1 MARTITRDGDASPVV
16 AERIATRLVFLA
28 SADDLALPSSSHM
41 LDGLDEVRFLRG
53 SRDVARTEHSLVLA
67 FPDRRMS
74 SNNGALV
81 RHGDRWVLNDPASKN
96 GAVIDGAVTRR
107 AVLRDGAVLELG
119 HSFFVFRHGRLA
131 AIPPHLEGDVGHLP
145 PGPPGM
151 ATFAPELAAQLAALP
166 KLAAS
171 PVSIL
176 VRGET
181 GTGKELVARAIHAL
195 SQRPGSFVAVNCG
208 ALPATLVGSEL
219 FGHKRGAFSGALA
232 DRKGLVRNADRG
244 TLFLDEVAELDL
256 PAQAAL
262 LRVLQEREVQVVGE
276 DRPVKVDLRVVAATH
291 RDLGAAIAEGQFRLD
306 LYARIAGH
314 EIALPP
320 LRERRED
327 LGLLLRDLL
336 ARHADRPLGIAVSA
350 LRALA
355 LHDWPRNVRELEQA
369 IAAAAKLAGDT
380 IEQANLPVSVRTPA
394 QPLPDVPVPAPP
406 VAPPRSAGGGDDQLR
421 AQIIAALTEHGGN
434 IVAVAKALGKRR
446 TTIYKWVK
454 RLAIDLDAFR

>member
-1 MARTITRDGDASPVV
+1 MARTITRDGDAAPEAVERV
-16 AERIATRLVFLA
+16 AARLVFLA
-28 SADDLALPSSSHM
+28 SADDLAMPSSSHV
-41 LDGLDEVRFLRG
+41 LEGLDEVRFVRG
-53 SRDVARTEHSLVLA
+53 PRDAKRTERSLVLA

-74 SNNGALV
+74 SVNGALV
-81 RHGDRWVLNDPASKN
+81 RHGDRWVLDDPTSKN
-96 GAVIDGAVTRR
+96 GAVIDGVITRR
-107 AVLRDGAVLELG
+107 GGLHDGAIIELG
-119 HSFFVFRHGRLA
+119 HSFFVFRQQKLM
-131 AIPPHLEGDVGHLP
+131 AIPPHLEGDVDRLP
-145 PGPPGM
+145 PSPPGL
-151 ATFAPELAAQLAALP
+151 ATFAPRLAAQLVALP
-166 KLAAS
+166 KLAS
-171 PVSIL
+171 SSVPIL

-195 SQRPGSFVAVNCG
+195 AQRPGPFVAVNCG
-208 ALPATLVGSEL
+208 ALPSTLIGSEL
-219 FGHKRGAFSGALA
+219 FGHRRGAFSGAHA
-232 DRKGLVRNADRG
+232 DRKGLVRSADGG

-291 RDLGAAIAEGQFRLD
+291 RDLGAAVAEGKFRLD

-314 EIALPP
+314 ELAIPP

-336 ARHADRPLGIAVSA
+336 ARHADRPLGITVAA

-355 LHDWPRNVRELEQA
+355 LYDWPRNVRELEQT
-369 IAAAAKLAGDT
+369 IATAAKLADHT
-380 IEQANLPVSVRTPA
+380 IDHAHLPVSVRSFVRTA
-394 QPLPDVPVPAPP
+394 A
-406 VAPPRSAGGGDDQLR
+406 VAPPPAAEHRSAGKGDDRLR